1 MKRLRPFKDAHF
13 VRSLKGKNYME
24 ISNPR
29 LKATFLEVVENQIRD
44 NDPPET
50 RATLARLISQ
60 GISEEDAKLY
70 IGQAVCIE
78 VWDIM
83 KNKTGF
89 NIQRFVRNLENL
101 PREPMI

>member
-1 MKRLRPFKDAHF
+1 MEKR
-13 VRSLKGKNYME
+13 
-24 ISNPR
+24 NPR

-50 RATLARLISQ
+50 RATLARLKSQ

-70 IGQAVCIE
+70 IGQAVCVE

-83 KNKTGF
+83 KNKTEF
-89 NIQRFVRNLENL
+89 NIQRFVRNLNNL
-101 PREPMI
+101 PSEPIT

>member
-1 MKRLRPFKDAHF
+1 MEEGNPI
-13 VRSLKGKNYME
+13 LKEAFM
-24 ISNPR
+24 
-29 LKATFLEVVENQIRD
+29 EVVENQIRD

-50 RATLARLISQ
+50 RKTLERLKSK

-83 KNKTGF
+83 RNKGEF
-89 NIQRFVRNLENL
+89 DMSRFLRNLKAL
-101 PREPMI
+101 PSEPKE

>member
-1 MKRLRPFKDAHF
+1 MEEGNPI
-13 VRSLKGKNYME
+13 LKK
-24 ISNPR
+24 
-29 LKATFLEVVENQIRD
+29 TFIKVVENQIRD

-50 RATLARLISQ
+50 RETLERLKSE

-83 KNKTGF
+83 RNKGEF
-89 NIQRFVRNLENL
+89 DMSRFLGNLKAL
-101 PREPMI
+101 PSEPKE

>member
-1 MKRLRPFKDAHF
+1 
-13 VRSLKGKNYME
+13 ME
-24 ISNPR
+24 KSNPR

-50 RATLARLISQ
+50 RATLVRLKSQ

-70 IGQAVCIE
+70 IGQAVCVE

-89 NIQRFVRNLENL
+89 NIQRFIRNLKNL
-101 PREPMI
+101 PSEPMT

>member
-1 MKRLRPFKDAHF
+1 MEKR
-13 VRSLKGKNYME
+13 
-24 ISNPR
+24 NPR

-50 RATLARLISQ
+50 RATLARLKSQ

-70 IGQAVCIE
+70 NGQAVCVE

-83 KNKTGF
+83 KNKTEF
-89 NIQRFVRNLENL
+89 NIQRFVRNLKDL
-101 PREPMI
+101 PSEPIT